1 MSETRDL
8 PFTARIPTH
17 SLMRALSDGRLF
29 RHGFSL
35 LIRLSAI
42 LLAIIL
48 VGESIEV
55 WKQHQASPLTAVST
69 AVLAGLQVLVILAAW
84 LALHTL
90 VVRAR
95 QARGIHDHQYTL
107 LPLASLMLR
116 LMGELAALCVLARSW
131 MEGLLQVTD
140 GPRLDTLV
148 HLPTMPSLTPDVLRD
163 LMMQT
168 HTAWEWL
175 AIGPI
180 AGFVVLAVAY
190 LLAESITLLIDL
202 SRNVRGRP

>member
-1 MSETRDL
+1 
-8 PFTARIPTH
+8 
-17 SLMRALSDGRLF
+17 MRALSDGRLF
-29 RHGFSL
+29 RYGFSL
-35 LIRLSAI
+35 LIRLFAI
-42 LLAIIL
+42 ALAIVL

-55 WKQHQASPLTAVST
+55 WKQHLASPLTTVST
-69 AVLAGLQVLVILAAW
+69 SVLAGLQVFVVLAAW

-107 LPLASLMLR
+107 LPLTSLLLR
-116 LMGELAALCVLARSW
+116 LGGELAALCVLTRSW
-131 MEGLLQVTD
+131 MEALLQLTD
-140 GPRLDTLV
+140 GPRLQTLIA
-148 HLPTMPSLTPDVLRD
+148 LPPLPSLTPDALRE
-163 LMMQT
+163 LMIQT
-168 HTAWEWL
+168 HAGWEWL

-180 AGFVVLAVAY
+180 AGFIVLAAAY

>member
-1 MSETRDL
+1 
-8 PFTARIPTH
+8 
-17 SLMRALSDGRLF
+17 MRALSDGRLF

-35 LIRLSAI
+35 LLR
-42 LLAIIL
+42 LLAIVLAIVL

-55 WKQHQASPLTAVST
+55 WKNHQNSPLTAVSSV
-69 AVLAGLQVLVILAAW
+69 VLAGLQILVILAAW

-107 LPLASLMLR
+107 LPLASLLLR
-116 LMGELAALCVLARSW
+116 LMGELAALCVITRSW
-131 MEGLLQVTD
+131 MEGVLQVTD
-140 GPRLDTLV
+140 GPRLHAIV
-148 HLPTMPSLTPDVLRD
+148 QLPPFPSFAPDALRE
-163 LMMQT
+163 LLAQS
-168 HTAWEWL
+168 HAAWEWL
-175 AIGPI
+175 AIGMV
-180 AGFVVLAVAY
+180 AGFIILAVAY